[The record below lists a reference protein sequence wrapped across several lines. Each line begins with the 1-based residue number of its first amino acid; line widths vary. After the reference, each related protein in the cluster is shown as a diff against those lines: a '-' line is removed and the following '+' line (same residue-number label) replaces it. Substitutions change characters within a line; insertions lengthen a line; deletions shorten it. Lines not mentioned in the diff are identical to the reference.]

1 MRNHKSKSSHT
12 SQKSVTGRLATVSF
26 FLVAFGLILAGR
38 LVHLQIIQHDHLAA
52 QSDKQYLRTVEITSA
67 RGNIYDRNRNQ
78 LATNI
83 QVESVYADPASVI
96 DKDNTARILARALH
110 LNPKKVL
117 KKLKSKRHFVWIKRK
132 SEMNAVEKLK
142 QLDLAGI
149 GFIAEAKRYYPKRK
163 LAASTLGFVGLDN
176 QGLAGVEHFHHAVLK
191 GNPQRSVLEKDA
203 RGRFLWTTAYA
214 QEVNKGKRDIVLTLD
229 EVIQFIAE
237 RELKQQVRDYQAK
250 SGLAIVMD
258 PYTGDIFAIASAPE
272 FNPNNYAAYPKHFW
286 RNDAVASAY
295 EPGSIFKPI
304 VAASTMEEGLAGP
317 DDIFFCENGSFM
329 VGNSRIGEAAN
340 HQFGWLSLRN
350 IIAKSS
356 NIGAIKIAQELGER
370 RFFDYMQK
378 FGFGDK
384 LGIDLPGEASGSL
397 QSLSQWSGL
406 SLASMSFGH
415 ELSVTPIQMV
425 SAISAIA
432 NGGMLIR
439 PRITRSILK
448 NGAVEK
454 TFEPEII
461 KTVLSE
467 ETSRQMINIMK
478 SVVKPGGTGAN
489 AAIPGFEVAGKTGTA
504 QKIDPATQSYS
515 KTKYL
520 ASFIGFVPADAPRL
534 AILVMIDE
542 PQKSYWGGEVAAPVF
557 QKIAR
562 KTLRYLHIPSSLER
576 VFVLDRV

>member
-1 MRNHKSKSSHT
+1 MVSL
-12 SQKSVTGRLATVSF
+12 VLA
-26 FLVAFGLILAGR
+26 AFGLILVGR
-38 LVHLQIIQHDHLAA
+38 LVHLQVIQHDRLAA
-52 QSDKQYLRTVEITSA
+52 QSDKQYLRTVEIASG

-83 QVESVYADPASVI
+83 RVESIYADPKSVI
-96 DKDNTARILARALH
+96 DKDKTAYILAKALEMKPGT
-110 LNPKKVL
+110 LL
-117 KKLKSKRHFVWIKRK
+117 KKLKSDRHFVWIKRK
-132 SEMNAVEKLK
+132 CELNAVEKLK
-142 QLDLAGI
+142 QLDLPGI
-149 GFIAEAKRYYPKRK
+149 GFVAETKRYYPKRK

-214 QEVNKGKRDIVLTLD
+214 QEINQGKRDVVLTLD

-237 RELKQQVRDYQAK
+237 RELKKQVEDYQAK

-258 PYTGDIFAIASAPE
+258 PFTGAIYALASAPE
-272 FNPNNYAAYPKHFW
+272 FNPNNYSSYPRNTW

-304 VAASTMEEGLAGP
+304 VAAAVLEEGLAGP
-317 DDIFFCENGSFM
+317 DDIFFCENGSFQL
-329 VGNSRIGEAAN
+329 GRSRIGEAAN
-340 HQFGWLSLRN
+340 HQFGWLTLRN

-356 NIGAIKIAQELGER
+356 NIGAIKIAQKLGEK
-370 RFFDYMQK
+370 RFFAYMQK

-384 LGIDLPGEASGSL
+384 MGVDLPGEASGSL
-397 QSLSQWSGL
+397 RDLSQWSGL

-432 NGGMLIR
+432 NGGTLIR
-439 PRITRSILK
+439 PRMTEAILK
-448 NGAVEK
+448 NGTLEK
-454 TFEPEII
+454 SFEPEYIH
-461 KTVLSE
+461 KVLSE
-467 ETSRQMINIMK
+467 ETSRQMINILK
-478 SVVKPGGTGAN
+478 SVVKPGGTGVN

-504 QKIDPATQSYS
+504 QKIDPETQSYS
-515 KTKYL
+515 KTQFL

-534 AILVMIDE
+534 VILVMIDE

-562 KTLRYLHIPSSLER
+562 KTLQYLHIPSSLDR

>member
-1 MRNHKSKSSHT
+1 MRNHKSKSNHT
-12 SQKSVTGRLATVSF
+12 SAKSVKSRLTMISLF
-26 FLVAFGLILAGR
+26 MFAFGLVLVGR
-38 LVHLQIIQHDHLAA
+38 LVHLQIIQHDRLAA
-52 QSDKQYLRTVEITSA
+52 QSDKQYLRTVEISSA

-83 QVESVYADPASVI
+83 RVESVYADPISVV
-96 DKDNTARILARALH
+96 DKDRTARILAAALQ
-110 LNPKKVL
+110 LNPKTVL

-163 LAASTLGFVGLDN
+163 LAASILGFVGMDN

-214 QEVNKGKRDIVLTLD
+214 QEINKGKRDVVLTLD

-237 RELKQQVRDYQAK
+237 RELKKQVHDYQAK

-258 PYTGDIFAIASAPE
+258 PFTGAIYALASAPE
-272 FNPNNYAAYPKHFW
+272 FNPNNYSAYPKDFW

-304 VAASTMEEGLAGP
+304 VAASTLEEGLAGP
-317 DDIFFCENGSFM
+317 DDIFFCENGSFK
-329 VGNSRIGEAAN
+329 VGRSRIGEAAN
-340 HQFGWLSLRN
+340 HQFGWLTLRK
-350 IIAKSS
+350 IIAESS
-356 NIGAIKIAQELGER
+356 NIGAIKIAQKLGKS

-378 FGFGDK
+378 FGFGGK

-397 QSLSQWSGL
+397 RKLSQWSGL

-415 ELSVTPIQMV
+415 EISVTPIQMV

-432 NGGMLIR
+432 NGGVLIR
-439 PRITRSILK
+439 PRMTQAILK
-448 NGAVEK
+448 NGTVEK
-454 TFEPEII
+454 TFEPEVIQ
-461 KTVLSE
+461 TVLSE
-467 ETSRQMINIMK
+467 ETSRQMINILK
-478 SVVKPGGTGAN
+478 SVVKTGTGGR

-534 AILVMIDE
+534 VILVMIDE

-562 KTLRYLHIPSSLER
+562 KTLRYLHIPSSLDR
-576 VFVLDRV
+576 VFVLNRV

>member
-1 MRNHKSKSSHT
+1 M
-12 SQKSVTGRLATVSF
+12 VSL
-26 FLVAFGLILAGR
+26 FLFAFGLVLVGR

-52 QSDKQYLRTVEITSA
+52 QSDKQYLRTVEISSA

-83 QVESVYADPASVI
+83 RVESVYADPISVT
-96 DKDNTARILARALH
+96 DKDRTARILSRALK
-110 LNPKKVL
+110 LNPQTVL
-117 KKLKSKRHFVWIKRK
+117 KKLKSERHFIWIKRK

-214 QEVNKGKRDIVLTLD
+214 QEINKGKRDIVLTLD

-237 RELKQQVRDYQAK
+237 RELKRQVREYRAK

-258 PYTGDIFAIASAPE
+258 PFTGAIYALASAPE
-272 FNPNNYAAYPKHFW
+272 FNPNNYAAYPRNFW

-304 VAASTMEEGLAGP
+304 VAASTLEEGLAGP
-317 DDIFFCENGSFM
+317 DDIFFCENGSFK
-329 VGNSRIGEAAN
+329 VGRSRIGEAAN
-340 HQFGWLSLRN
+340 HQFGWLTLRN

-356 NIGAIKIAQELGER
+356 NIGAIKIAQELGKN

-378 FGFGDK
+378 FGFGGK
-384 LGIDLPGEASGSL
+384 LGVDLPGEASGSL
-397 QSLSQWSGL
+397 RKLTDWSGL

-415 ELSVTPIQMV
+415 EISVTPIQMV

-432 NGGMLIR
+432 NGGSLVR
-439 PRITRSILK
+439 PRMTQAILK
-448 NGAVEK
+448 NGKVEK
-454 TFEPEII
+454 PFEPETIE
-461 KTVLSE
+461 TVLSE
-467 ETSRQMINIMK
+467 ETSRQMINILK
-478 SVVKPGGTGAN
+478 SVVKPGGTGAK

-534 AILVMIDE
+534 VILVMIDE

-562 KTLRYLHIPSSLER
+562 KTLQYLHIPSSLDR

>member
-1 MRNHKSKSSHT
+1 MRNHKSNHT
-12 SQKSVTGRLATVSF
+12 SPQAVKGRLTTVSI
-26 FLVAFGLILAGR
+26 FLTALGLILVGR
-38 LVHLQIIQHDHLAA
+38 LVQLQIIQHDRLAA
-52 QSDKQYLRTVEITSA
+52 QSDKQYLRTVEISSG

-83 QVESVYADPASVI
+83 RVESVYADPKSI
-96 DKDNTARILARALH
+96 TDKNNTARILATALK
-110 LNPKKVL
+110 LNPRAVL
-117 KKLKSKRHFVWIKRK
+117 KKLKSDRHFVWIKRK
-132 SEMNAVEKLK
+132 GEMNAVEKLK

-149 GFIAEAKRYYPKRK
+149 GFLAEAKRYYPKRK

-176 QGLAGVEHFHHAVLK
+176 QGLAGVEHFHHTVLK

-203 RGRFLWTTAYA
+203 RGRFLWTAAYA
-214 QEVNKGKRDIVLTLD
+214 QEINKGKRDVVLTLD

-237 RELKQQVRDYQAK
+237 RELKKQVQEYQAK

-258 PYTGDIFAIASAPE
+258 PFTGGIYALASAPE
-272 FNPNNYAAYPKHFW
+272 FNPNNYSAYPKHFW
-286 RNDAVASAY
+286 RNEAVASAY

-304 VAASTMEEGLAGP
+304 VAAATLEEDLAEP
-317 DDIFFCENGSFM
+317 DDIFFCENGSFQI
-329 VGNSRIGEAAN
+329 GKSRIGEASN
-340 HQFGWLSLRN
+340 HQFGWLTMRN

-356 NIGAIKIAQELGER
+356 NIGAIKIAQELGQR

-378 FGFGDK
+378 FGFGGK
-384 LGIDLPGEASGSL
+384 LGMDLPGEASGSL

-415 ELSVTPIQMV
+415 EIAVTPIQMV
-425 SAISAIA
+425 SAIAAIA
-432 NGGMLIR
+432 NGGVLIR
-439 PRITRSILK
+439 PRMTQAILK
-448 NGAVEK
+448 NGTVEK
-454 TFEPEII
+454 TFEPEVMRSI
-461 KTVLSE
+461 LSE
-467 ETSRQMINIMK
+467 ETSRQMINILK
-478 SVVKPGGTGAN
+478 SVVKTGTGSK

-534 AILVMIDE
+534 VILVMIDE
-542 PQKSYWGGEVAAPVF
+542 PQKSYWGGVVAAPVF

-562 KTLRYLHIPSSLER
+562 QTLRYLHIPSSLDQ

>member
-1 MRNHKSKSSHT
+1 MRNHKSKSNHT
-12 SQKSVTGRLATVSF
+12 SAQSVKSRLAIISF
-26 FLVAFGLILAGR
+26 FLFAFGLVLVGR
-38 LVHLQIIQHDHLAA
+38 LVHLQIIQHDRLAA

-83 QVESVYADPASVI
+83 QVESVYADPKSVI
-96 DKDNTARILARALH
+96 DKNNTARLLASALK
-110 LNPKKVL
+110 LNPETVL
-117 KKLKSKRHFVWIKRK
+117 RKLQSNRHFVWIKRK
-132 SEMNAVEKLK
+132 SELNAVEKLK

-163 LAASTLGFVGLDN
+163 LAASILGFVGLDN

-214 QEVNKGKRDIVLTLD
+214 QEINKGKRDVVLTLD

-237 RELKQQVRDYQAK
+237 RELKQQVREYQAK

-258 PYTGDIFAIASAPE
+258 PYTGAIYALASAPE
-272 FNPNNYAAYPKHFW
+272 FNPNNYSAYPKQLW

-304 VAASTMEEGLAGP
+304 VAASALEEGLAGP
-317 DDIFFCENGSFM
+317 DDIFFCENGSFK
-329 VGNSRIGEAAN
+329 VGKSSIGEASN
-340 HQFGWLSLRN
+340 HQFGWLTMRN

-356 NIGAIKIAQELGER
+356 NIGAIKIAQELGKN

-378 FGFGDK
+378 FGFGGK

-397 QSLSQWSGL
+397 QSPPQWSGL

-415 ELSVTPIQMV
+415 EISVTPIQMV
-425 SAISAIA
+425 SAIAAIA
-432 NGGMLIR
+432 NGGVLIR
-439 PRITRSILK
+439 PRITQAIVK
-448 NGAVEK
+448 NGTVEK
-454 TFEPEII
+454 TFEPEVIQ
-461 KTVLSE
+461 TVISE
-467 ETSRQMINIMK
+467 ETSRQMINILK
-478 SVVKPGGTGAN
+478 SVVKTGGTGAN

-534 AILVMIDE
+534 VILVMIDE

-562 KTLRYLHIPSSLER
+562 KTLRYLHIPSSLDR

>member
-1 MRNHKSKSSHT
+1 MRNHKSKSNHT
-12 SQKSVTGRLATVSF
+12 SAQAVRKRLAMVS
-26 FLVAFGLILAGR
+26 LLLSAFGLVLVAR
-38 LVHLQIIQHDHLAA
+38 LVHLQILQHDYLAA

-83 QVESVYADPASVI
+83 QVDSVYADPKSVI
-96 DKDNTARILARALH
+96 DKKNTARLLAGALK
-110 LNPKKVL
+110 LDPGTVL
-117 KKLKSKRHFVWIKRK
+117 RKLQSNRHFVWIKRK

-142 QLDLAGI
+142 QLDLTGI

-214 QEVNKGKRDIVLTLD
+214 QEINKGKRDVVLTLD

-237 RELKQQVRDYQAK
+237 RELKQQVREYQAK

-258 PYTGDIFAIASAPE
+258 PFTGAIYALASAPE
-272 FNPNNYAAYPKHFW
+272 FNPNNYSAYPKSLW

-304 VAASTMEEGLAGP
+304 VAASTLEEGLAGP
-317 DDIFFCENGSFM
+317 DDIFFCENGSFT
-329 VGNSRIGEAAN
+329 VGKSRIGEAAN
-340 HQFGWLSLRN
+340 HEFGWLTLRN

-356 NIGAIKIAQELGER
+356 NIGAIKIAQELGEK
-370 RFFDYMQK
+370 RFYDYMQK
-378 FGFGDK
+378 FGFGGK
-384 LGIDLPGEASGSL
+384 LGVDLPGEASGSL
-397 QSLSQWSGL
+397 QSPPQWSGL

-415 ELSVTPIQMV
+415 EISVTPIQMV
-425 SAISAIA
+425 SAIAAIA

-439 PRITRSILK
+439 PRMTRAILK
-448 NGAVEK
+448 NGTVEK
-454 TFEPEII
+454 TFEPEVIQ
-461 KTVLSE
+461 TVLSE
-467 ETSRQMINIMK
+467 ETSRQMINILK
-478 SVVKPGGTGAN
+478 SVVKTGGTGAN
-489 AAIPGFEVAGKTGTA
+489 AAISGFEVAGKTGTA
-504 QKIDPATQSYS
+504 QKIDPVTQSYS

-534 AILVMIDE
+534 VILVMIDE
-542 PQKSYWGGEVAAPVF
+542 PQKSYWGSEVAAPVF

-562 KTLRYLHIPSSLER
+562 KTLQYLHIPSSLDR

>member
-1 MRNHKSKSSHT
+1 MRNRKSKSTTT
-12 SQKSVTGRLATVSF
+12 STKSVKERLALVSVFMIAFALVLVGRLF
-26 FLVAFGLILAGR
+26 
-38 LVHLQIIQHDHLAA
+38 HLQIIQHDRLAA
-52 QSDKQYLRTVEITSA
+52 QSDKQYLRTVEISSA

-83 QVESVYADPASVI
+83 RVESVYADPLSVI
-96 DKDNTARILARALH
+96 DKDRTARILAKALK
-110 LNPKKVL
+110 LNPKGVL
-117 KKLKSKRHFVWIKRK
+117 RKLKSKRHFVWIKRK

-142 QLDLAGI
+142 QLDLEGI

-191 GNPQRSVLEKDA
+191 GKPQRSVLEKDA

-214 QEVNKGKRDIVLTLD
+214 QEINKGKQDVILTLD

-237 RELKQQVRDYQAK
+237 RELKQQVQNYQAR

-258 PYTGDIFAIASAPE
+258 PFTGAIYALASAPE
-272 FNPNNYAAYPKHFW
+272 FNPNNYAAYPKHLW
-286 RNDAVASAY
+286 RNDTVASAY

-304 VAASTMEEGLAGP
+304 VAASTIEEGLAGP
-317 DDIFFCENGSFM
+317 DNIFFCENGSFM
-329 VGNSRIGEAAN
+329 IGKSRIGEAAN

-356 NIGAIKIAQELGER
+356 NIGAIKIAQKLGEN

-378 FGFGDK
+378 FGFGRK

-397 QSLSQWSGL
+397 RTLSQWSGL

-415 ELSVTPIQMV
+415 EVSVTPIQMV

-432 NGGMLIR
+432 NGGTLIR
-439 PRITRSILK
+439 PRMTQAILK
-448 NGAVEK
+448 NGTIEK
-454 TFEPEII
+454 AFKPEVIQ
-461 KTVLSE
+461 TVLSE
-467 ETSRQMINIMK
+467 KTSRQMINILK
-478 SVVKPGGTGAN
+478 SVVKPGGTGAR
-489 AAIPGFEVAGKTGTA
+489 ASVPGFEVAGKTGTA
-504 QKIDPATQSYS
+504 QKIDPETQSYS

-534 AILVMIDE
+534 VILVMIDE

-557 QKIAR
+557 QRIAR
-562 KTLRYLHIPSSLER
+562 KTLRYLHIPSRTDR